1 MRALEGGLVLGPQ
14 PMGKPPPTP
23 TPLPMC
29 GWDPLLRDQFSFRG
43 WIVRNNQDWL
53 VINLIPLWGGIQKL
67 VVFRDLP
74 SICHSQSYFFIF

>member
-1 MRALEGGLVLGPQ
+1 MRALEGGGRFWDLSPWVN
-14 PMGKPPPTP
+14 PPYRP
-23 TPLPMC
+23 PLPMC